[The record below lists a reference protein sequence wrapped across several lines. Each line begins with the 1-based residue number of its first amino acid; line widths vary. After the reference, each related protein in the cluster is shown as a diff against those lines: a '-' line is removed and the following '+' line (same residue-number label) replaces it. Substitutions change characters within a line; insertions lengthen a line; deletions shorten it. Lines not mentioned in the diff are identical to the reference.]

1 MTGKTEKTGK
11 WRAYLATRCT
21 VQHWLAGYRFRP
33 LPTQKNR
40 GKERWVGAFDPL
52 DPEIAKALK
61 PSPAT
66 AAAFDAYYQQANI
79 QPGPVEDMAR
89 QHLSLY
95 LTYRLRNN
103 ADWWSAPAMQLA
115 DRHPNLAL
123 DADSIKEPIW
133 MKQTQLALLFVIAG
147 LCQEIKRCQEQG
159 VPKDAVLKQRYDPL
173 VQAADRSVFSALL
186 GSAGSLALTVGT
198 VANGLRER
206 MDMMQRY
213 ANDERKS
220 LTLVAQQAH
229 LYLKQW
235 QGMLQ
240 KSAVADVRNTAV
252 QLDAV
257 HLLEAI
263 QANPVPKAVA
273 VMFEELVHD
282 SMAGFI
288 GFGMPEFQLNGYG
301 LAKHRRIFFGN
312 DGDDMLRKK
321 VEHSNKEKQAA
332 LAKQRAEIDYQNE
345 KDRVQR
351 AKWDRE
357 AEMFRGT
364 MPR

>member
-1 MTGKTEKTGK
+1 
-11 WRAYLATRCT
+11 
-21 VQHWLAGYRFRP
+21 
-33 LPTQKNR
+33 
-40 GKERWVGAFDPL
+40 
-52 DPEIAKALK
+52 
-61 PSPAT
+61 
-66 AAAFDAYYQQANI
+66 
-79 QPGPVEDMAR
+79 
-89 QHLSLY
+89 
-95 LTYRLRNN
+95 
-103 ADWWSAPAMQLA
+103 
-115 DRHPNLAL
+115 
-123 DADSIKEPIW
+123 